1 MAAVKPELRQAFNGS
16 TECEALIATYCF
28 IMRGSRWVQ
37 MRSLL
42 TRGRTGL
49 ERLEVRAYDPVAET
63 VSRQESNFS
72 YNLSS
77 RTTRHAAKADYG
89 VQPLPR
95 CSVSS

>member
-49 ERLEVRAYDPVAET
+49 ERLEVR
-63 VSRQESNFS
+63 
-72 YNLSS
+72 
-77 RTTRHAAKADYG
+77 G
-89 VQPLPR
+89 
-95 CSVSS
+95 